1 MAKYQITTPDGQT
14 YEVNAPDSAT
24 KEQVMAYVQQNHQS
38 DQPQS
43 TALGNAMAPIQG
55 VNRIAPQMLGAGSDL
70 GSMVNNFLAKV
81 GGEYSNEMN
90 AITGT
95 NKTPLFNPV
104 DPSKQLGGS
113 AWQTQQIE
121 NALGSSPFQVQ
132 NPNSNLQQ
140 DLALG
145 GNIMG
150 YGLMNPA
157 KNMMGMLGNMAK
169 MAPSAAGAI
178 TGKEVFPNNPYAESI
193 GILAGGLV
201 PATAT
206 AAAKGIGKVASNVI
220 GGTTGAGAEAI
231 KQAYQA
237 GKDSSKVFL
246 DNLRNKAPLE
256 NVLSSAKEALYNIR
270 TAASTAYRSG
280 MADISK
286 DASVLDFSPID
297 KAMANARQ
305 MGSYKGRVLNP
316 DVQDTIQQLDNK
328 ISEWKQL
335 NPAEYHT
342 PEGIDALKQAIG
354 DIRDG
359 TQLHTRSN
367 AAATQVY
374 KAIKNQII
382 KQSPS
387 YADIMRNYSEAQDS
401 MKQIERALSL
411 NDKASAD
418 TGLRKLQSLMRNNV
432 NTNYSNRLN
441 LASQLENQG
450 GVELKPALAG
460 QALNSVMPRGLMG
473 AVGAGG
479 GTLAAITHPE
489 SWPGLLA
496 AAPFFS
502 PRLMG
507 EAAYGMGKFSTMLP
521 SASSIGPGINLSA
534 LTNFL
539 GREQAQ
545 SKRK

>member
-55 VNRIAPQMLGAGSDL
+55 VNRIVPQMLGAGSDL

-157 KNMMGMLGNMAK
+157 NSMTGMLGNMAK
-169 MAPSAAGAI
+169 MVPSAAGAI

-220 GGTTGAGAEAI
+220 GGTTGAGTEAI

-246 DNLRNKAPLE
+246 E
-256 NVLSSAKEALYNIR
+256 
-270 TAASTAYRSG
+270 
-280 MADISK
+280 
-286 DASVLDFSPID
+286 
-297 KAMANARQ
+297 
-305 MGSYKGRVLNP
+305 
-316 DVQDTIQQLDNK
+316 
-328 ISEWKQL
+328 
-335 NPAEYHT
+335 
-342 PEGIDALKQAIG
+342 
-354 DIRDG
+354 
-359 TQLHTRSN
+359 
-367 AAATQVY
+367 
-374 KAIKNQII
+374 
-382 KQSPS
+382 
-387 YADIMRNYSEAQDS
+387 
-401 MKQIERALSL
+401 
-411 NDKASAD
+411 
-418 TGLRKLQSLMRNNV
+418 
-432 NTNYSNRLN
+432 
-441 LASQLENQG
+441 
-450 GVELKPALAG
+450 
-460 QALNSVMPRGLMG
+460 
-473 AVGAGG
+473 
-479 GTLAAITHPE
+479 
-489 SWPGLLA
+489 
-496 AAPFFS
+496 
-502 PRLMG
+502 
-507 EAAYGMGKFSTMLP
+507 
-521 SASSIGPGINLSA
+521 
-534 LTNFL
+534 
-539 GREQAQ
+539 
-545 SKRK
+545 